1 MCIRDRSSRDDTKF
15 GFIGDSNR
23 QTNNYAN
30 MNTNVR
36 NTQKKGAAM
45 VHLSL
50 DTT

>member
-1 MCIRDRSSRDDTKF
+1 MARSSRDDAKF
-15 GFIGDSNR
+15 EFIGDSNR

-30 MNTNVR
+30 RNTNAI
-36 NTQKKGAAM
+36 NTQKKGSAM